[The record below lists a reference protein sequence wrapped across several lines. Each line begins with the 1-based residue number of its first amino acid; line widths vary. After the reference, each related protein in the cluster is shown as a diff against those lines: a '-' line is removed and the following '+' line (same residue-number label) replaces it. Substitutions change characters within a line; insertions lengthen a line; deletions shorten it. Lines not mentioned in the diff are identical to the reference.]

1 MHGAVEVPGRV
12 EDDLSRFQNEGLDVR
27 KKVDPTSFSQ
37 HYLTVADVQ

>member
-1 MHGAVEVPGRV
+1 MEHVGQGWV
-12 EDDLSRFQNEGLDVR
+12 DLSRFQNEGLDVR